1 MKTKVFAHR
10 GAMGDYP
17 ENTLLAFKKALDA
30 GCDGLEIDVHLS
42 RDGEVV
48 VIHDEDIARTT
59 DGEGAVRDMTLESLR
74 KVSAGVTF
82 SDYKYYDREVWK
94 REKIPA
100 LNEVLAL
107 SEAYNVEL
115 NIELKTDVIQ
125 YEGIERRVFD
135 IVEAYGCQE
144 KAIYSSFNLSSLA
157 RMKMIHPDARLAWLT
172 KKVPERPEDFM
183 EDHSLE
189 ALHIS
194 WKAILEQP
202 EQISGIG
209 ERIRA
214 WTVNDWETAA
224 DLIGHGVGTLVTDY
238 PKEMKE
244 ILRNVEK

>member
-1 MKTKVFAHR
+1 MWTKVFAHR

-30 GCDGLEIDVHLS
+30 SIDGLEIDVHLS

-48 VIHDEDIARTT
+48 VIHDEDIKRTT
-59 DGEGAVRDMTLESLR
+59 DGHGAVRDMTLETLR
-74 KVSAGVTF
+74 EVSAGVTF
-82 SDYKYYDREVWK
+82 SDYKYYDPEVWK
-94 REKIPA
+94 KEKIPT

-107 SEAYNVEL
+107 AEGYNVEL

-135 IVEAYGCQE
+135 IVGAYGCHE
-144 KAIYSSFNLSSLA
+144 KVIYSSFNLSSLA
-157 RMKMIHPDARLAWLT
+157 RMKMAHPEARLAWLT
-172 KKVPERPEDFM
+172 KEVPERAEHYM
-183 EDHSLE
+183 GKHSLE

-202 EQISGIG
+202 ERISGIG